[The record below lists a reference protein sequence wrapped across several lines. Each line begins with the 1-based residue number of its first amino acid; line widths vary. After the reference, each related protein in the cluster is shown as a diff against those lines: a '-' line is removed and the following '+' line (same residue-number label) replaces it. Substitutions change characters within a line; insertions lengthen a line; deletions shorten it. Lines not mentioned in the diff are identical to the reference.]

1 MGCAGWARP
10 PRSSRR
16 RREPGPGVRGD
27 ARGHCREHG
36 DRVRAA
42 AARARRRNP
51 LPAVRAAALATLSHE
66 LRTPLN
72 ALLGWIHVMRS
83 GQLSPEKRE
92 RALAAISRSAQLQAQ
107 LTSDLL
113 DISSVITGKLRL
125 RLEPTR
131 LRPIV
136 EDTVEALRRRPS
148 RRESGAASTCS
159 PTTRSCSTPARI
171 QQILTNLVANAI
183 KFTPAGGAI
192 DISARREGDDLVLQ
206 VRDTASGLPPRSSRM
221 CSSDSARPTRSS
233 GGRSAA
239 SGSACRSSS
248 SWPSVTVGRSSPRA
262 PASVKAL
269 PSRCACRPG
278 RRSRCRWPPGCQV
291 SKPAPAR
298 TESGAPASTSRPS
311 SSRRTR
317 SAISASSRA
326 SCVT

>member
-1 MGCAGWARP
+1 
-10 PRSSRR
+10 
-16 RREPGPGVRGD
+16 
-27 ARGHCREHG
+27 
-36 DRVRAA
+36 
-42 AARARRRNP
+42 
-51 LPAVRAAALATLSHE
+51 
-66 LRTPLN
+66 LN

-206 VRDTASGLPPRSSRM
+206 VRDTGVGIAPAFLPHVFERFRQADAEQWRPVGGLGLGLSIVKQLAERHGGQVIAESAGIGQGAAFTVRLP
-221 CSSDSARPTRSS
+221 ARPAEPVPVAAGMS
-233 GGRSAA
+233 GFEAG
-239 SGSACRSSS
+239 
-248 SWPSVTVGRSSPRA
+248 
-262 PASVKAL
+262 
-269 PSRCACRPG
+269 
-278 RRSRCRWPPGCQV
+278 
-291 SKPAPAR
+291 AR
-298 TESGAPASTSRPS
+298 QD
-311 SSRRTR
+311 
-317 SAISASSRA
+317 
-326 SCVT
+326 